1 MATYTPYTINDIL
14 TFVCNRVLIEPVV
27 NTTLGTTVAAP
38 GTFTITPPS
47 MAAIYDGAMLLVGQG
62 ADFEVV
68 TASDVNQISFQA
80 TFVNAHP
87 STDPLYGATFPT
99 GQPSDILFTQA
110 EMIDYLID
118 ALYDFQLK
126 VRPVYNILAQQFIA
140 GQRTYQ
146 TPADALRIERISRV
160 DYNTLGT
167 AVPAPGVYTIT
178 PPTMFGI
185 YNGLYMLVGIQG
197 TNLETV
203 TVSNV
208 TATTFQA
215 TFQYTHTAN
224 DPLYPAGI
232 YRLWDVS
239 ITNLDQ
245 NNPNWQAETGKPR
258 MFYEDQ
264 LNVGYFGVYPLS
276 VATFINYIWYSQ
288 RTVLDTASYSVLL
301 DSPLGIADP
310 LAYIPYYGMLARVF
324 RKDGEMRDPQREQF
338 CQQKYDMG
346 VEIVRRLLEAIP
358 VDAMPGPPQ
367 MQGARPA

>member
-118 ALYDFQLK
+118 ALYDFELK
-126 VRPVYNILAQQFIA
+126 VRPVYNILPAQFIA

-167 AVPAPGVYTIT
+167 AVPAPGQYTIM
-178 PPTMFGI
+178 PPTMSGI
-185 YNGLYMLVGIQG
+185 YNGLNMLVGVKG
-197 TNLETV
+197 TNLETI

-367 MQGARPA
+367 QQGPRPA